1 MRKPLRLA
9 LILAG
14 IAVLLVVGFV
24 VFFALCA
31 VDVITFTNKT
41 QAVELPGGRILNI
54 YRTSTF
60 EEYECT
66 FDLRERSGKVLIPRT
81 QFYSTMYWGAKSAAG
96 ESSPETRTT
105 FVPLVGTN
113 SSVVGLV
120 SSEDKDILLLLV
132 DCATLQRVVAPVGS
146 SAGDQALSARLLSDL
161 KRDYPDR
168 TLALDGTEEAVE
180 LRRNRPGLEKAR

>member
-1 MRKPLRLA
+1 MRKPLRIA

-14 IAVLLVVGFV
+14 IAAFLVAGFF
-24 VFFALCA
+24 VFMALCA
-31 VDVITFTNKT
+31 VDVITFTKKT
-41 QAVELPGGRILNI
+41 QTVQLPGGRILNI
-54 YRTSTF
+54 YRTSKL

-81 QFYSTMYWGAKSAAG
+81 QFYLTMYWGAKSAAG

-105 FVPLVGTN
+105 FVPLAGTN

-120 SSEDKDILLLLV
+120 NSEDRDILRLLV
-132 DCATLQRVVAPVGS
+132 DCTSLQHVAEPVGLS
-146 SAGDQALSARLLSDL
+146 ELDQTLSARLLSDL
-161 KRDYPDR
+161 KRDYPGR
-168 TLALDGTEEAVE
+168 TLALEGTEEAVK